1 MLSVEG
7 TLSASPQHSTLHSL
21 HLENMA
27 LENAGLEKCGNKN
40 MAIVEWLN

>member
-1 MLSVEG
+1 MSVGFECSG
-7 TLSASPQHSTLHSL
+7 DADSAAV
-21 HLENMA
+21 ENAA

>member
-7 TLSASPQHSTLHSL
+7 MLSASPQHSTLHSL